1 MSLIGRRLKIL
12 APILLLAPF
21 SMIGCGGGSGGGGE
35 TPGAAITVSPD
46 RYDFGL
52 VTEGNL
58 DEVAP
63 RQFVISNT
71 GTTSY
76 NVSSI
81 RLAGTDPGDFLLN
94 TAGGDDPCNAASL
107 SLSPD
112 DSCTVAV
119 RFAPRSFDTFSAA
132 LIVQTNDPNASS
144 VARALSG
151 TYAEIQSINV
161 AVNQVNACPRDPA
174 TVFVSVTDEGG
185 FPVRGLLFDNFAL
198 AEDAGG
204 GFSAESPPAD
214 ARTVEAAGLSL
225 SLSLVMDYSGSIVD
239 VLADRQNMETAA
251 KKIVNSMT
259 AGDEA
264 EVVKYAERVEITQP
278 FTDNTALLLDAID
291 RDPDVGR
298 DTALYDAVDEAVD
311 RIRDRL
317 NPRKVVIA
325 LTDGINNAGD
335 VELQDAINAAVAED
349 VPVFTIGFGDV
360 NTEDLGALATGT
372 GGVFYEP
379 PSSDNLEDTY
389 QQIANL
395 LFKDQ
400 YVLTYDSGLPADGG
414 KIKVSVEFEKLTG
427 GAAILTGEAEKAVR
441 ACP

>member
-1 MSLIGRRLKIL
+1 MRFIGRQLKTL

-21 SMIGCGGGSGGGGE
+21 SMIGCGGGSGGGGG
-35 TPGAAITVSPD
+35 TPGAAITASPD

-58 DEVAP
+58 DDVTP
-63 RQFVISNT
+63 RQFVIRNT

-81 RLAGTDPGDFLLN
+81 RLAGTDPADFFLN
-94 TAGGDDPCNAASL
+94 EQGGDDPCNALAL
-107 SLSPD
+107 SLSPG

-119 RFAPRSFDTFSAA
+119 SFTPRSFAAFSAA

-144 VARALSG
+144 IARALSG

-161 AVNQVNACPRDPA
+161 AINQVSACPRDQA

-185 FPVRGLLFDNFAL
+185 FPVRGLATADFAL

-204 GFSAESPPAD
+204 GFGDPESPFD
-214 ARTVEAAGLSL
+214 ARTVEGAGLGL

-239 VLADRQNMETAA
+239 VPADQQNMETAA

-278 FTDNTALLLDAID
+278 FTDDTALLLEAID
-291 RDPDVGR
+291 RQPDVGR
-298 DTALYDAVDEAVD
+298 NTALYDAVGEAVD
-311 RIRDRL
+311 RIRVRLL

-325 LTDGINNAGD
+325 LTDGVNNAGD
-335 VELQDAINAAVAED
+335 TELQDAINAAIGED

-360 NTEDLGALATGT
+360 NAEDLGKLAADT
-372 GGVFYEP
+372 GGVFYQP
-379 PSSDNLEDTY
+379 PASDNLEDTY

-400 YVLTYDSGLPADGG
+400 YVLTYGSGLPADGG
-414 KIKVSVEFEKLTG
+414 KLKVSVEFEKLTG
-427 GAAILTGEAEKAVR
+427 R
-441 ACP
+441 PPS